1 MHNVEMIT
9 GEGFTSII
17 RGNYDQN
24 NNNENSINVYLHCKE
39 TQFLK
44 VSESNCTH
52 DKIHTESAYKA
63 LVYSK
68 KKEDANY

>member
-9 GEGFTSII
+9 GEGCLSIT

-24 NNNENSINVYLHCKE
+24 NNNQNAIDVDLHCNE

-44 VSESNCTH
+44 VSESNHSYTKSH
-52 DKIHTESAYKA
+52 AESAHEA
-63 LVYSK
+63 PVRSK
-68 KKEDANY
+68 KRANAIH